1 MAAEVKRLE
10 QMTLST
16 LDVDTLS
23 SQGYVARW
31 ATNFD
36 NLLADTVG
44 RAVFAVSIILHC
56 VKIVIQVYAKWTD
69 VD

>member
-23 SQGYVARW
+23 GQGNVARW

-44 RAVFAVSIILHC
+44 RAVFAVSIDT
-56 VKIVIQVYAKWTD
+56 VSKS
-69 VD
+69 